1 MENSSESTE
10 QTSQEDSQQTNQ
22 ESQGSDQANSS
33 QSIEVNG
40 QQMSV
45 DQLRESYLNLQKDY
59 TKKTQKLS
67 AHEKGQQSDES
78 SQSEDEAVEQLADLL
93 APAFERKGYIK
104 ADQAVTKD
112 ELRLQNILDRN
123 PDLKAREQEIKD
135 LSSLPH
141 NKGKA
146 YEDIIAQYGFAS
158 KDKMDKARQSDL
170 VGNRINSDLSENK
183 ELKAKQ
189 DMAVKRALEGGSLLL
204 KR

>member
-22 ESQGSDQANSS
+22 ESQGSDQANTGS
-33 QSIEVNG
+33 QSYEVNG
-40 QQMSV
+40 QQMSAE
-45 DQLRESYLNLQKDY
+45 QLRESYLNLQKDY
-59 TKKTQKLS
+59 TKKTQELS
-67 AHEKGQQSDES
+67 GLRGQQSGES

-170 VGNRINSDLSENK
+170 VGNRINSELSENK
-183 ELKAKQ
+183 ELKDKQ